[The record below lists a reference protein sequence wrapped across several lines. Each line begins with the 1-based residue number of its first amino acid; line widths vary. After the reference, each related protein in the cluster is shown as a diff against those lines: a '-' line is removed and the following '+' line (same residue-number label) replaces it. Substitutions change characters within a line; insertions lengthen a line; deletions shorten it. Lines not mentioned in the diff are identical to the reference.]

1 MTCIVATQLKN
12 GKILIGA
19 DRQLTV
25 NDDEVQVT
33 STPKVVKNNNII
45 LAGCGNY
52 ALCYL
57 ITHVLEAPKKEPQT
71 YTHDYIY
78 GIFYDRVRKLLERH
92 GYYDKDKL
100 LKFSDQSDTE
110 ILIAVSNELFVMEFA
125 NEGTPEYPNGRINI
139 TPVSLPYTSGSGG
152 AYALGALLALDRVKH
167 DLTRAKDRVKIALE
181 IAGEVSASCNRLID
195 FEVE

>member
-1 MTCIVATQLKN
+1 MADPQQYIKFMSDIIDSGTWAALSS
-12 GKILIGA
+12 GA
-19 DRQLTV
+19 KTLYPV
-25 NDDEVQVT
+25 
-33 STPKVVKNNNII
+33 
-45 LAGCGNY
+45 
-52 ALCYL
+52 
-57 ITHVLEAPKKEPQT
+57 
-71 YTHDYIY
+71 
-78 GIFYDRVRKLLERH
+78 
-92 GYYDKDKL
+92 L